1 MDFCPH
7 LVSSP
12 VAVWLLNTLSHQKHG
27 SLPPLRM
34 TSLMHADFSSQVP
47 FSCSDSDSDS
57 DYHKCSLLFVTFYL
71 MRLWRT
77 VDDCAL
83 SWTLCGHLDI
93 SKSWNATAFCAV
105 FLVLF
110 KDYYSI

>member
-12 VAVWLLNTLSHQKHG
+12 VALWLLNTLSHQKHG

-47 FSCSDSDSDS
+47 FSYSDSDSTS
-57 DYHKCSLLFVTFYL
+57 HYHKCSLLFVTFYL
-71 MRLWRT
+71 MRLWKA
-77 VDDCAL
+77 VDDC
-83 SWTLCGHLDI
+83 SFLDTMW
-93 SKSWNATAFCAV
+93 SLRYFKKSECHCIFAV

-110 KDYYSI
+110 TDYYSM